1 MPKPFF
7 SNNHD
12 TMLQEIIRVNHA
24 GEFGAQKIYQGQIKY
39 TKNLNDQKILK
50 HMLDQEQEHLEYFS
64 NKLQEVLSRPTLL
77 MPIWTIGGYLMGAI
91 SAKISIKAAMMVT
104 ENVETVI
111 EEHYSQQITYFEQC
125 DPKNSMLEKI
135 KKFKSDETEHK
146 NLAIISANKNNNK
159 LDDLIGSFIKNI
171 CKSAIFLS
179 KKI

>member
-64 NKLQEVLSRPTLL
+64 NKLQEGLSRPTLL

-104 ENVETVI
+104 ENVETII
-111 EEHYSQQITYFEQC
+111 EDHYSQQITYLEQC

-159 LDDLIGSFIKNI
+159 LDDLIGGFIKNI